1 MAVKEFM
8 RKYCMVS
15 ISMSDPA
22 SNEIWGIKRPRIV
35 CKDGFSI
42 SVQGSENHYCQPREN
57 LIDKDYESVELGFPS
72 VADDLIEEFAEEPE
86 CPCDTVYGW
95 VPIDIVEKLVE
106 KHGGIKGPDEESLK
120 WMEDRC
126 RCSNYCYC
134 TW

>member
-1 MAVKEFM
+1 MTVKEFM
-8 RKYCMVS
+8 RKYRLVG
-15 ISMSDPA
+15 ISVINPA
-22 SNEIWGIKRPRIV
+22 SNEIWTIKRPRIV

-42 SVQGSENHYCQPREN
+42 SVQGSENHYCQPRKN

-72 VADDLIEEFAEEPE
+72 VADDLIEEFAENPE

-106 KHGGIKGPDEESLK
+106 KHGGIKGPDEKSLMQ
-120 WMEDRC
+120 MEDHC
-126 RCSNYCYC
+126 RCSNYYYY